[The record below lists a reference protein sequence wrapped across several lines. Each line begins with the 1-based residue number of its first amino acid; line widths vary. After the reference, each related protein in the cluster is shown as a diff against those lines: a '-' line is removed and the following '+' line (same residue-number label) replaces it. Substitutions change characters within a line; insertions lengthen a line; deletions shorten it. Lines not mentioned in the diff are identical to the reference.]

1 MGMSCE
7 EVWRDLSDYID
18 GELNSN
24 QHALFD
30 AHFAGCPHCRA
41 ILDGARNVIHLYRDE
56 RVLAM
61 PAAVEERL
69 QETLREHTR
78 NPRRSFL
85 AWGLAAAAALPL
97 AFGLF
102 SILPRLKRRSS
113 SPQHDVPPG
122 TGLVAVSQDEKI
134 KVFHIAGCPK
144 LKGKPKFI
152 SVEEA
157 LHDGYTPCAYC
168 IGKARPEKNG

>member
-1 MGMSCE
+1 MGISCE

-18 GELNSN
+18 GELNSS

-30 AHFAGCPHCRA
+30 AHFVGCPHCRA
-41 ILDGARNVIHLYRDE
+41 VLDGARNIIHLYRDE

-61 PAAVEERL
+61 PAVVEERL

-102 SILPRLKRRSS
+102 SILL
-113 SPQHDVPPG
+113 D
-122 TGLVAVSQDEKI
+122 
-134 KVFHIAGCPK
+134 
-144 LKGKPKFI
+144 
-152 SVEEA
+152 
-157 LHDGYTPCAYC
+157 
-168 IGKARPEKNG
+168 